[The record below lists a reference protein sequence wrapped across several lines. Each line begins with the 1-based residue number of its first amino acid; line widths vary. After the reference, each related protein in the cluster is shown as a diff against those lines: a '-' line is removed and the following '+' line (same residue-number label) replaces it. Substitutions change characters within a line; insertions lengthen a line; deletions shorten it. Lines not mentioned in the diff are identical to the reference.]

1 MSDAIFG
8 QRIAAEVPAGQR
20 PAVAV
25 RNARRPVVIGAAVVA
40 VVVLAVAVMALWP
53 SSSNGIATYTV
64 QPMQFSRRVTA
75 DGTLKA
81 VNATPITTPNQA
93 NRPLKIAWIE
103 QDGALV
109 KKGQVIV
116 RFDPTEFE
124 DELITGNEER
134 ATANNKLSK
143 TSADARTTKTNLK
156 RDAGQAQSELDAAKR
171 FQFDDAE
178 IFSRYQRIESEVDA
192 DLAGDKKQHAEE
204 VLQVR
209 DNLSRA
215 DMDLIGIEDRKAG
228 LRIRNAEN
236 GLKALEVL
244 SPNDGILVLQ
254 RDWRG
259 EIPRVGS
266 TQWPGSPLAEIPQ
279 LDKMKAEV
287 FVLEADAAG
296 LAIDQKATLW
306 LESRPQVKY
315 QAKVSQLDKLARPRM
330 RGVPV
335 QYFGVTVGLDQTDQ
349 AVMKPGSRVRAVL
362 EVENLDRAFAIPR
375 QALFEKEGKK
385 IVYRKRGEKF
395 EPVSVTISS
404 SSAGRVV
411 VTKGLLQ
418 GDQLA
423 LSDPTAEK
431 KDEA

>member
-1 MSDAIFG
+1 MKRNIAIAVSLALVILG
-8 QRIAAEVPAGQR
+8 VTVTAAFRQ
-20 PAVAV
+20 
-25 RNARRPVVIGAAVVA
+25 
-40 VVVLAVAVMALWP
+40 P
-53 SSSNGIATYTV
+53 SGDEIATYKVEPTR
-64 QPMQFSRRVTA
+64 FTRRVTA

-81 VNATPITTPNQA
+81 VKATPVNTPNQA

-103 QDGALV
+103 LDGSLV

-124 DELITGNEER
+124 NELVNGNEER
-134 ATANNKLSK
+134 ATAGNKLTKSASGAK
-143 TSADARTTKTNLK
+143 TTRTNLK
-156 RDAGQAQSELDAAKR
+156 RDAGQAESELEAAKR
-171 FQFDDAE
+171 YKFDDAE

-209 DNLSRA
+209 DNLART
-215 DMDLIGIEDRKAG
+215 DIDLIGIEDRKAG

-236 GLKALEVL
+236 GLKALEIL
-244 SPNDGILVLQ
+244 APYDGILVLQ

-266 TQWPGSPLAEIPQ
+266 TQWPGSPLAEIPELQ
-279 LDKMKAEV
+279 EMKAEV

-296 LAIDQKATLW
+296 LATDMKATMW
-306 LESRPQVKY
+306 LESNPAIKY
-315 QAKVSQLDKLARPRM
+315 NGKVTQLDKLARPRS

-335 QYFGVTVGLDQTDQ
+335 QYFGVTVSLEKTNML
-349 AVMKPGSRVRAVL
+349 VMKPGSRVRAVL
-362 EVENLDRAFAIPR
+362 EVENLARAFAIPR
-375 QALFEKEGKK
+375 QALFEKDGKK
-385 IVYRKRGEKF
+385 IVYRKRNETF
-395 EPVSVTISS
+395 EPVNVSITS

-411 VTKGLLQ
+411 VKKGLVQ
-418 GDQLA
+418 GDELA
-423 LSDPTAEK
+423 LSDPTAK

>member
-1 MSDAIFG
+1 VKRNIAIAVSLALVILG
-8 QRIAAEVPAGQR
+8 VTVTAAFRQ
-20 PAVAV
+20 
-25 RNARRPVVIGAAVVA
+25 
-40 VVVLAVAVMALWP
+40 P
-53 SSSNGIATYTV
+53 SGDEIATYKVEPTR
-64 QPMQFSRRVTA
+64 FTRRVTA

-81 VNATPITTPNQA
+81 VKATPVNTPNQA

-103 QDGALV
+103 LDGSLV

-124 DELITGNEER
+124 NELVNGNEER
-134 ATANNKLSK
+134 ATAGNKLTKSASGAK
-143 TSADARTTKTNLK
+143 TTRTNLK
-156 RDAGQAQSELDAAKR
+156 RDAGQAESELEAAKR
-171 FQFDDAE
+171 YKFDDAE

-209 DNLSRA
+209 DNLART
-215 DMDLIGIEDRKAG
+215 DIDLIGIEDRKAG

-236 GLKALEVL
+236 GLKALEIL
-244 SPNDGILVLQ
+244 APYDGILVLQ

-266 TQWPGSPLAEIPQ
+266 TQWPGSPLAEIPELQ
-279 LDKMKAEV
+279 EMKAEV

-296 LAIDQKATLW
+296 LATDMKATMW
-306 LESRPQVKY
+306 LESNPAIKY
-315 QAKVSQLDKLARPRM
+315 NGKVTQLDKLARPRS

-335 QYFGVTVGLDQTDQ
+335 QYFGVTVSLEKTNML
-349 AVMKPGSRVRAVL
+349 VMKPGSRVRAVL
-362 EVENLDRAFAIPR
+362 EVENLARAFAIPR
-375 QALFEKEGKK
+375 QALFEKDGKK
-385 IVYRKRGEKF
+385 IVYRKRNETF
-395 EPVSVTISS
+395 EPVNVSITS

-411 VTKGLLQ
+411 VKKGLVQ
-418 GDQLA
+418 GDELA
-423 LSDPTAEK
+423 LSDPTAK